1 MRARLRRSTDWLSL
15 TPEPERLLPC
25 AVATLRTGARPAD
38 EAVERERRAV
48 ERLVRRGRL
57 RDWLRYRNRA
67 LELARVQR
75 GAEDPRLA
83 EAAELTV
90 DVIAN
95 HDNLLRG
102 LP

>member
-1 MRARLRRSTDWLSL
+1 MRPRLRRSIDWLSV
-15 TPEPERLLPC
+15 TPEPERLLPH
-25 AVATLRTGARPAD
+25 AVATLRAGAPAPAD
-38 EAVERERRAV
+38 AVERERHTV

-57 RDWLRYRNRA
+57 RDWLAYRNRA
-67 LELARVQR
+67 LELAGGQHE
-75 GAEDPRLA
+75 AEDPRRA
-83 EAAELTV
+83 EAAALAV